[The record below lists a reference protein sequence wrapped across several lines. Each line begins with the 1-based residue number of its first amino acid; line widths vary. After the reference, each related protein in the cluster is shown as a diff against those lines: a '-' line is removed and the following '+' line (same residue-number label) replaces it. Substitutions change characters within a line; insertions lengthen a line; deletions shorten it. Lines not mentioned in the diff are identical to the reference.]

1 MFQIIFREI
10 ALQIYP
16 LSAFLPVSVNTSLP
30 LPQRN
35 VPDYVSF
42 FSVFFNTAK
51 LLDGELCHML
61 FIIFDFPDE
70 HIKIFN
76 TSPVRPAC
84 GMIKLLQRNVLA
96 AAGKCAGFGKTAG
109 SDWQGAERSG

>member
-1 MFQIIFREI
+1 MFH
-10 ALQIYP
+10 L
-16 LSAFLPVSVNTSLP
+16 
-30 LPQRN
+30 
-35 VPDYVSF
+35 

-70 HIKIFN
+70 YIKIFN